1 MLFRS
6 VTYCS
11 VVASSIR
18 YVCCWQ
24 CLFSRLNL
32 TFNRSLF
39 LLHQSILALIGSPST
54 DHAQAHIAQSSRLA
68 LDTASKM
75 MVDVARSHRENLVN
89 ADLLPICC
97 TYNLRLAR
105 KHIEGRSNYTGIEDL
120 ADDISALLAQEKVF
134 NDRWL
139 CLRDR
144 KSVV

>member
-1 MLFRS
+1 VGAGHVLRCCCIFDQVRS
-6 VTYCS
+6 F
-11 VVASSIR
+11 
-18 YVCCWQ
+18 CCWR

-89 ADLLPICC
+89 ADLLPIFC
-97 TYNLRLAR
+97 TYNLRVAR
-105 KHIEGRSNYTGIEDL
+105 KHIEGRSNYTGREDS

-134 NDRWL
+134 HERWS
-139 CLRDR
+139 CLRHHG
-144 KSVV
+144 S